1 MITWQGFWQM
11 PLYQKL
17 FGAGPDSLSEYLY
30 SVPDISDLL
39 RSLWGNLR
47 LTNAHNEYLNSLMC
61 YGIVGLVSW
70 ISVLAVA
77 VSSFYKRGKE
87 NPFMI
92 GFALCIMGY
101 ACHNIFCYQQ
111 VCCTPLLFII
121 MGLGE
126 SLTKSENFNTIK

>member
-1 MITWQGFWQM
+1 M
-11 PLYQKL
+11 PFYQKL
-17 FGAGPDSLSEYLY
+17 FGVGPDSLSEYLY

-39 RSLWGNLR
+39 RNLWGNVR

-61 YGIVGLVSW
+61 YGIVGLASW
-70 ISVLAVA
+70 CSVLIGGVA
-77 VSSFYKRGKE
+77 YFYKKAKE

-111 VCCTPLLFII
+111 VCCTPFLFILLGI
-121 MGLGE
+121 GE
-126 SLTKSENFNTIK
+126 SLTKSKNFNTIK